1 MDAVWSALQGE
12 HGTGHAFASGMGS
25 GSGPQALGGAT
36 RRGSST
42 AAGGGRAVRV
52 WSVELFTPSRHRVR
66 CHCAWPPVPAPHHQ
80 RTDAGSAD
88 TRPPPGALR
97 PEASS
102 QGVFSLSL
110 WVAQGSPGPGRG
122 RFCPGQH
129 LCQGPVCSGQQW
141 GWDHE
146 EGLQNAHPAWL
157 GWHGGHV
164 TPTFN
169 SGTRAERLQTLSAT
183 VTLGRKL
190 LPGPG
195 PPRIREARGAWGG
208 CGSAEPPQLKV
219 TGETRA
225 PSPWG
230 GHPGGL
236 QGRAGPGAHGR
247 EPGTADMQG

>member
-1 MDAVWSALQGE
+1 MAQGTPSPLE
-12 HGTGHAFASGMGS
+12 WGPGL
-25 GSGPQALGGAT
+25 GPQALGGAT
-36 RRGSST
+36 RR
-42 AAGGGRAVRV
+42 AAAQPLGEGRAVRI
-52 WSVELFTPSRHRVR
+52 WSVELFTPSHHRVR
-66 CHCAWPPVPAPHHQ
+66 CHCAWPPCQPLTTSTLMLAQHRHSP
-80 RTDAGSAD
+80 T
-88 TRPPPGALR
+88 TRG
-97 PEASS
+97 PEAGGLVSGRLLPQPVGGTGEPRARPWTLLS
-102 QGVFSLSL
+102 WAAPVPRAGVL
-110 WVAQGSPGPGRG
+110 WSAV
-122 RFCPGQH
+122 
-129 LCQGPVCSGQQW
+129 

-219 TGETRA
+219 IGETRA
-225 PSPWG
+225 PSSWG